1 MKFGTALRGGLAA
14 LFAFAVLWAAPA
26 RADDFYDIHVI
37 ASLTGGGAFLGMEEH
52 DALLLVEKSVNKTGG
67 IHGKKLRYVFH
78 DDQSSPQVAVQL
90 LNDVVALHPAV
101 FMGSSLVATC
111 NAMFPL
117 VQDKG
122 PVMYCF
128 SAGIHPPA
136 GSYVFVA
143 GVSTHDQAIGLV
155 RYFRLRNWTKL
166 GIITSTDATGQDAD
180 KGFDELLAMPEN
192 KGVSVAAH
200 EHFNTNDVSIS
211 AQIEN
216 VKAANPQVFI
226 GWSTGA
232 PSASIF
238 RGAVQGGLTMPM
250 GTTGGNMTYAQ
261 MHRFADFLPKE
272 FYLPTAEWPVNGDP
286 RVRLDPK
293 VAAKQRELY
302 AAYKEAG
309 SKPDEGSLLGWDPAI
324 IVVDALRTLPPG
336 ASAAQ
341 LHDYLVHLKGVA
353 GADGIY
359 DYDATPQRGLSLD
372 DVVVTRWNP
381 TADKWDVV
389 TQPGSS
395 TLIGR

>member
-1 MKFGTALRGGLAA
+1 MRVILT
-14 LFAFAVLWAAPA
+14 AVLAFVLLWGAPA
-26 RADDFYDIHVI
+26 RAEDFYDIPII
-37 ASLTGGGAFLGMEEH
+37 ASLTGGGAFLGQEEH
-52 DALLLVEKSVNKTGG
+52 DALLLVEKTVNKTGG

-90 LNDVVALHPAV
+90 LNDVMALHPTV

-111 NAMFPL
+111 NAMAPL

-128 SAGIHPPA
+128 SAGIHPA
-136 GSYVFVA
+136 EGSYVFVS
-143 GVSTHDQAIGLV
+143 GVSTYDQAIGLV
-155 RYFRLRNWTKL
+155 RYFRLRGWTKL
-166 GIITSTDATGQDAD
+166 GIMTSTDATGQDAD
-180 KGFDELLAMPEN
+180 KGFDKLLALPEN
-192 KGVSVAAH
+192 KGLTVAVH
-200 EHFNTNDVSIS
+200 EHFNPSDVSIS

-216 VKAANPQVFI
+216 IKAANPQAFI

-232 PSASIF
+232 PSATIF
-238 RGAVQGGLTMPM
+238 RGAVQGGLTGPM

-272 FYLPTAEWPVNGDP
+272 FYLPTAEWPVNRDP
-286 RVRLDPK
+286 HVKLDPK

-309 SKPDEGSLLGWDPAI
+309 SRPDEGSLLGWDPAT
-324 IVVDALRTLPPG
+324 IVVDALRALPAG
-336 ASAAQ
+336 ASAEQ
-341 LHDYLVHLKGVA
+341 LHDYLIHLKGVA

-372 DVVVTRWNP
+372 DVVVTRWNVA
-381 TADKWDVV
+381 ADTWDVV
-389 TQPGSS
+389 TQPGAS
-395 TLIGR
+395 TLIGK

>member
-1 MKFGTALRGGLAA
+1 MRGGLAA
-14 LFAFAVLWAAPA
+14 LFAFALLWAAPA
-26 RADDFYDIHVI
+26 RADDFYDIHVV

-52 DALLLVEKSVNKTGG
+52 DALLLVEKTVNKTGG

-78 DDQSSPQVAVQL
+78 DDQSSPQIAVQL
-90 LNDVVALHPAV
+90 LNDVVALHPTV

-155 RYFRLRNWTKL
+155 RYFRLRGWTKL

-216 VKAANPQVFI
+216 VKAAEAPGLHRLEHGRALGLHLPRRGARRADDADGHHRRQHDLRADAPFRRFPAQGI
-226 GWSTGA
+226 LSADGGMAGERRYRASSST
-232 PSASIF
+232 PRWCRSSASF
-238 RGAVQGGLTMPM
+238 MPPI
-250 GTTGGNMTYAQ
+250 
-261 MHRFADFLPKE
+261 RRP
-272 FYLPTAEWPVNGDP
+272 
-286 RVRLDPK
+286 
-293 VAAKQRELY
+293 
-302 AAYKEAG
+302 G

-324 IVVDALRTLPPG
+324 IVVDALRALPAG

-341 LHDYLVHLKGVA
+341 LHDYLIHLKGVA
-353 GADGIY
+353 GANGIY

-381 TADKWDVV
+381 AADKWDVV

-395 TLIGR
+395 SLVGK